1 MSSALPS
8 SPAWQRFAQ
17 AARGAALTGEA
28 LRLIDAAGL
37 QVDLTTQR
45 HDAELDQ
52 AGTAL
57 LAQQGFETL
66 RAGLFDGAPINWTEH
81 RAAWHTALRA
91 TQPPAAVAEQ
101 VLGERQRVRQ
111 FVETANALG
120 TWKHVLHLG
129 IGGSDWGPR
138 MVVRALDG
146 TPTPHAARSLPPK
159 RAHPSWGGPAMDGG
173 NGLQR
178 DIRFAANVDAHDIIL
193 QLRDLD
199 PAQTL
204 VIVASKT
211 FTTTESLANAQ
222 VALDWLR
229 EAGIA
234 DPMSQLVAITANPQ
248 AARDFGVSDEHIFRF
263 WDWVGGRYS
272 LWSAIHLPIALA
284 LGNGVV
290 DELLAGAEA
299 MDQHFLTAPIM
310 SNAPVQ
316 MALAAVANRSVLG
329 YPTQGIMPYDSRLGF
344 LVPWAQQLEMESLG
358 KSTTADG
365 TPAGVPTS
373 PVVWGM
379 TGTDS
384 QHTFFQWMHQD
395 AQGTPVDFI
404 VCRQPD
410 HDYEKHHRIL
420 LANCLAQRAALLTGK
435 SYEEALSETQRTE
448 SDPAQAALLARHRV
462 HPGGR
467 PSTLI
472 VLPRLTARTLG
483 ALLALYEHKV
493 FTQGVLW
500 GINTFDQW
508 GVEFGKVLA
517 KRIIGE
523 FNAPDG
529 GAGSWKDASTRYWI
543 GQLGNQ

>member
-1 MSSALPS
+1 MSASLPS

-17 AARGAALTGEA
+17 AARDAS
-28 LRLIDAAGL
+28 LRCEPLRIIDAAGL
-37 QVDLTTQR
+37 QIDLTTQR
-45 HDAELDQ
+45 HSTELDQ
-52 AGTAL
+52 ACAAL
-57 LAQQGFETL
+57 LAQQGFEKT
-66 RAGLFDGAPINWTEH
+66 RAGLFSGEPINWTEH

-91 TQPPAAVAEQ
+91 AQPPAAVAEQ

-111 FVETANALG
+111 FVADANAHG
-120 TWKHVLHLG
+120 AWKHVLHLG

-138 MVVRALDG
+138 MVVRALN
-146 TPTPHAARSLPPK
+146 
-159 RAHPSWGGPAMDGG
+159 G

-178 DIRFAANVDAHDIIL
+178 TLRFAANVDAHDILL
-193 QLRDLD
+193 QLDDLD

-229 EAGIA
+229 QAGIA
-234 DPMSQLVAITANPQ
+234 DPLSHVAAVTANPQ
-248 AARDFGVSDEHIFRF
+248 AARDFGVSDKHIFRF

-284 LGNGVV
+284 LGNDTV

-299 MDQHFLTAPIM
+299 MDQHFLHAPLAA
-310 SNAPVQ
+310 NAPVQ
-316 MALAAVANRSVLG
+316 MALSVVANRSVLG
-329 YPTQGIMPYDSRLGF
+329 YPTQAIAPYDSRLSY

-358 KSTTADG
+358 KSATADG
-365 TPAGVPTS
+365 TPPGVPTS

-395 AQGTPVDFI
+395 AQGAPVDFI
-404 VCRQPD
+404 VCREAD
-410 HDYEKHHRIL
+410 HGYERHHRIL

-435 SYEEALSETQRTE
+435 SYDEALLETQRTE
-448 SDPAQAALLARHRV
+448 SDPAQAALLAHHRV

-472 VLPRLTARTLG
+472 MLPRLTAGTLG

-523 FNAPDG
+523 LDAPDG
-529 GAGSWKDASTRYWI
+529 GAGSWQDASTRHWI
-543 GQLGNQ
+543 GLLGKQ

>member
-1 MSSALPS
+1 MPFDLPS
-8 SPAWQRFAQ
+8 SPAWQQFA
-17 AARGAALTGEA
+17 AAVRGARLEGEP
-28 LRLIDAAGL
+28 LRIIDAAGL

-45 HDAELDQ
+45 HGAELDQ
-52 AGTAL
+52 AGAAL
-57 LAQQGFETL
+57 LAQQGFEKT
-66 RAGLFDGAPINWTEH
+66 RAGLFSGEPINWTEH

-91 TQPPAAVAEQ
+91 AQPPAFVATQ
-101 VLGERQRVRQ
+101 VLEERWRVRD
-111 FVETANALG
+111 FVADADARG
-120 TWKHVLHLG
+120 AWKYVLHLG

-138 MVVRALDG
+138 MIVRAL
-146 TPTPHAARSLPPK
+146 
-159 RAHPSWGGPAMDGG
+159 
-173 NGLQR
+173 NGQGLR
-178 DIRFAANVDAHDIIL
+178 RVTHFAANVDAHDILL

-229 EAGIA
+229 QAGVA
-234 DPMSQLVAITANPQ
+234 DPLGHMVAVTANPQ
-248 AARDFGVSDEHIFRF
+248 AALDFGVAKERIFRF

-272 LWSAIHLPIALA
+272 LWSAINLPIALA
-284 LGNGVV
+284 LGNETVN
-290 DELLAGAEA
+290 ELLAGAEA
-299 MDQHFLTAPIM
+299 MDRHFLTAPIE

-329 YPTQGIMPYDSRLGF
+329 YPTQAITPYDSRLAF
-344 LVPWAQQLEMESLG
+344 LVSWAQQLEMESLG
-358 KSTTADG
+358 KSATADG

-395 AQGTPVDFI
+395 AQGAPVDFI
-404 VCRQPD
+404 ACREPD
-410 HDYEKHHRIL
+410 HGYERNHRIL

-435 SYEEALSETQRTE
+435 SYEEALSETLRTE
-448 SDPAQAALLARHRV
+448 SDPAQAELLARHRV

-472 VLPRLTARTLG
+472 MLPRLTARTLG

-500 GINTFDQW
+500 GLNTFDQW

-517 KRIIGE
+517 RRIIGE
-523 FNAPDG
+523 LDAPDG
-529 GAGSWKDASTRYWI
+529 GAGTWKDASTRHWI
-543 GQLGNQ
+543 GLLGKQ